1 MSGEA
6 SNNVNTWPCRP
17 YRTPLVTPSLLP
29 LPPSPQGWYIG
40 KKEGKLGAVNVH
52 TQRISEWE
60 SYDQAA
66 ATLGSPGAGHH
77 AAPGPP
83 YLEATQD
90 MLEYSEQE
98 KYVYR

>member
-1 MSGEA
+1 M
-6 SNNVNTWPCRP
+6 
-17 YRTPLVTPSLLP
+17 
-29 LPPSPQGWYIG
+29 
-40 KKEGKLGAVNVH
+40 NVH

-66 ATLGSPGAGHH
+66 ATHGSPGAGHG
-77 AAPGPP
+77 APGPP